1 MEKVQS
7 RNDYYDDDDDGEDN
21 DLESAAVAER
31 LIQSGSPGIFQAVEQ
46 LGNVFVVVSL
56 QRSNALLEVSGAAAA
71 Q

>member
-7 RNDYYDDDDDGEDN
+7 RNDYYYDDDDDDEDN

-31 LIQSGSPGIFQAVEQ
+31 LIQSGSPGVFQAVARKCFYCDLVAAFEWV
-46 LGNVFVVVSL
+46 LM
-56 QRSNALLEVSGAAAA
+56 VSGAAA